1 MRVFGVLSVLIWN
14 FYLWV
19 FIWGNFLFVGVCLGE
34 LFVLGSV
41 IYACLVYSMFSGAY
55 VEEEG

>member
-1 MRVFGVLSVLIWN
+1 MRVFGFLSVLFRN

-19 FIWGNFLFVGVCLGE
+19 FVWGNFLVVGVCLGNY
-34 LFVLGSV
+34 LFLGSV